1 MVESV
6 ASNRS
11 MGFSR
16 LRISGW
22 RQFDNIDIELHDRLT
37 IITGANGAGKSS
49 LIKIFSGHFGYTP
62 NFLSVPYIDTKGG
75 YKYAVGTF
83 VSLFK
88 RLNPFQKTATNQVG
102 DLTYS
107 SGQTSPI
114 TIPQGAGVLYN
125 IHLSSQQHVY
135 GIQIDSHQ
143 PTPRYQTVEHIPS
156 SILTPI
162 NAYNQYN
169 QEYQYHYSGGSSGYS
184 PVYRLKEALISMA
197 MFGEANSRS
206 PGNPVLKNALDGFVE
221 VLKKILPPS
230 LGFMDISIRTPEVVL
245 QTRSGEFLLDAA
257 SGGVMT
263 LIDFAWRLHLYSLE
277 NSSFV
282 VTFDEPEN
290 HLHPS
295 MQRSLMGR
303 LLDAFPQAQFIVATH
318 SPFIVSSVKDS
329 FVYVLR
335 YEGAD
340 NREIQN
346 VIPETTKYRVVSERL
361 DTINRAGSANA
372 ILREVLGVEA
382 TVPEW
387 VVNDI
392 NSVVSQY
399 RDTEI
404 TKETLIEL
412 RQELSRLGYED
423 QYPAALAEL
432 TRQHD

>member
-1 MVESV
+1 MDNHSV
-6 ASNRS
+6 
-11 MGFSR
+11 GFRR

-22 RQFDNIDIELHDRLT
+22 RQFDSIDIELHDRLT

-49 LIKIFSGHFGYTP
+49 IIKIFSSHFGFTP
-62 NFLSVPYIDTKGG
+62 HFLSVPYIDKKGS
-75 YKYAVGTF
+75 YSYAVGTF

-88 RLNPFQKTATNQVG
+88 RLNPFQKTTDNQVG
-102 DLTYS
+102 EITYS
-107 SGQTSPI
+107 NGKISNI
-114 TIPQGAGVLYN
+114 TIPQGTGITYN
-125 IHLSSQQHVY
+125 VSFTSQQIQR

-143 PTPRYQTVEHIPS
+143 PTPRYQTVEQIPS
-156 SILTPI
+156 AILTPI

-169 QEYQYHYSGGSSGYS
+169 QEYQSQYYGGGSGYS
-184 PVYRLKEALISMA
+184 PIYRLKEALISMA
-197 MFGEANSRS
+197 MFGESNSRS
-206 PGNPVLKNALDGFVE
+206 PGNPRLKNALDGFVE

-257 SGGVMT
+257 SGGIMT

-277 NSSFV
+277 NKSFV

-295 MQRSLMGR
+295 MQRSLLSR
-303 LLDAFPQAQFIVATH
+303 LLNAFPQAQFIVATH

-335 YEGAD
+335 YEGDD
-340 NREIQN
+340 NREIHDA
-346 VIPETTKYRVVSERL
+346 IPETTKYRVVSERL

-372 ILREVLGVEA
+372 ILRDVLGVEA

-387 VVNDI
+387 VVSDI
-392 NSVVSQY
+392 NSIVSKY
-399 RDTEI
+399 RGTEI
-404 TKETLIEL
+404 TKETLLEL
-412 RQELSRLGYED
+412 RHELNALGYEN

-432 TRQHD
+432 TRQND